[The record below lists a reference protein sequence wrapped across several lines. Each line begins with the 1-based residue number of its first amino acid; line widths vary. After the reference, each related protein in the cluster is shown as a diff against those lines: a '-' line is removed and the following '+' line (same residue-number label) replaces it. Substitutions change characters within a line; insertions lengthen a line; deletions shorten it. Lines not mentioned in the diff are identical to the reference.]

1 MVIML
6 QIPQHNKVCCN
17 IKYVHVMK
25 FFFLGGI
32 MFQYFVKVVPTIYY
46 NLKGKA
52 LATNQFAVTKHQRPV
67 RAATGENGLPGISMT
82 HCM

>member
-1 MVIML
+1 
-6 QIPQHNKVCCN
+6 
-17 IKYVHVMK
+17 
-25 FFFLGGI
+25 

>member
-1 MVIML
+1 
-6 QIPQHNKVCCN
+6 
-17 IKYVHVMK
+17 
-25 FFFLGGI
+25 

-67 RAATGENGLPGISMT
+67 RAATGENGLPGITMT
-82 HCM
+82 HCVCVCYICHIQVFFSYMIYHHYWFN